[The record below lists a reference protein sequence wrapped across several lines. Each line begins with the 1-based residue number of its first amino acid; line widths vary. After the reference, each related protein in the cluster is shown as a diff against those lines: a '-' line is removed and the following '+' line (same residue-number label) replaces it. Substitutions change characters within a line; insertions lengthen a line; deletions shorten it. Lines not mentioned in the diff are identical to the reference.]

1 MSTRDGSRVVDNET
15 GKVFLVGA
23 GPGDPDLLTI
33 KALRLVEEADVVVY
47 DRLVSDDVLRLVP
60 PGVSRIFVGKA
71 PGNHPASQECVNDM
85 LVRLARKGHR
95 VVRLKGG
102 DPFVFGRGG
111 EEALHLVRHAIPFEV
126 VPGVTAAIACAA
138 YAGIP
143 LTHRGL
149 AHSLRFV
156 AGHCRDDMP
165 LDLDWRGLADGNTT
179 LVFYMALMN
188 LGEVRARLMSAGL
201 PGSTP
206 AALVE
211 SGTTQRQRAIGTTL
225 DELLRSARNHRIATP
240 AVVII
245 GRVAALA
252 AELAWFTPEE
262 VSEPEMQHDGAS
274 SYA

>member
-1 MSTRDGSRVVDNET
+1 MENDT

-33 KALRLVEEADVVVY
+33 KALRLIEEADVIVY

-60 PGVSRIFVGKA
+60 AGVSKIFVGKA

-111 EEALHLVRHAIPFEV
+111 EEALHLVRHGVPFEV
-126 VPGVTAAIACAA
+126 VPGMTAAIACAA

-188 LGEVRARLMSAGL
+188 LGEVRNRLMSAGL

-225 DELLRSARNHRIATP
+225 DELVRSARNHRVTTP
-240 AVVII
+240 TVVII

-262 VSEPEMQHDGAS
+262 APEPELHRDGTT